1 MADKKAVLVHL
12 NDAEWEALEQLSKKK
27 SLSKVAVMRQAL
39 RLYELVDVRTA
50 EGEKLMFENKESKKE
65 ILVL

>member
-1 MADKKAVLVHL
+1 MTEKKAVLVHL
-12 NDAEWEALEQLSKKK
+12 NDKEWKALERLSAKK

-39 RLYELVDVRTA
+39 RLYELVDVRTD
-50 EGEKLMFENKESKKE
+50 EGERLVFEDKESRRE